1 MDSIEQRAGDAAA
14 VELLPEF
21 GPMMVRRGLDGESVR
36 SDRLARI
43 EFSPSLCSHGAKPIP
58 AYIYLITQAVMVG
71 AIAYAVLIKMRRKE
85 KGLTNEVS
93 CLIGRRPFIE
103 IQAAEGITIL
113 DHYKCREKMTKY
125 VKIDGK
131 ECLNMASSNFLGFVG
146 DRRIE
151 TLAKQTILKYG
162 VGSCGPRGFYGTVDV
177 HLDLEKQLA
186 EFLGCEEAV
195 LYSYAFATVASAI
208 PAYAKLGDV
217 IFTLAK
223 QTILKYGVGSCG
235 PRGFYGTVDVH
246 LDLEKQLAEFLGC
259 EEAVLYSY
267 AFATVA
273 SAIPAYA
280 KLGDVIFVDKG
291 VNFAIQ
297 KGLQAS
303 RSRIEWFDHNDM
315 NHLEKL
321 LMEQAERD
329 EKDPRKA
336 AKTRRFMVVEGLY
349 HNTGDLCPL
358 PELLEL
364 KWKYKVR
371 IFIDESMSFGVIG
384 NTGRGVTEYYGV
396 DVIDIDMIMGS
407 LENALASTGGFC
419 AGRSF
424 VVGHQRLSG
433 LGYCFSASLPPFLAT
448 AASEGLRIMDAEPER
463 FQRLRDNCK
472 MLHTGLVKALK
483 GTKFDVIG
491 FELSPIQHVF
501 YRDDDRKV
509 VETKLDSLVENMFEK
524 SIVLTRARYLEKE
537 EMFPIRP
544 TIRVM
549 AQSELTKDE
558 VVRFLEMIEQVSH
571 SIE

>member
-1 MDSIEQRAGDAAA
+1 MGRDSSSHREVTKLVEVLTAEGLIIAISSLITMDSIEQPAGDAAV
-14 VELLPEF
+14 VERLHDS
-21 GPMMVRRGLDGESVR
+21 GPM
-36 SDRLARI
+36 
-43 EFSPSLCSHGAKPIP
+43 
-58 AYIYLITQAVMVG
+58 AYVYLIVEAVMIG
-71 AIAYAVLIKMRRKE
+71 AIAYVIFIKMRHKE
-85 KGLTNEVS
+85 KRLTNEEKEA
-93 CLIGRRPFIE
+93 LISDWEPE
-103 IQAAEGITIL
+103 PLVPETPP
-113 DHYKCREKMTKY
+113 DHPALNPKCVDGKMTKY

-151 TLAKQTILKYG
+151 TVAKQTILKYG
-162 VGSCGPRGFYGTVDV
+162 IGSCGPRGFYGTVDV

-195 LYSYAFATVASAI
+195 LYSYAFAAVASAI

-217 IFTLAK
+217 
-223 QTILKYGVGSCG
+223 V
-235 PRGFYGTVDVH
+235 
-246 LDLEKQLAEFLGC
+246 
-259 EEAVLYSY
+259 
-267 AFATVA
+267 
-273 SAIPAYA
+273 
-280 KLGDVIFVDKG
+280 FVDKG

-329 EKDPRKA
+329 EKDPRRA

-349 HNTGDLCPL
+349 YNTGDLCPL
-358 PELLEL
+358 PKLLEL
-364 KWKYKVR
+364 KRKYKVR

-384 NTGRGVTEYYGV
+384 NTGRGVKEYYGV

-424 VVGHQRLSG
+424 VVTHQRLSG

-448 AASEGLRIMDAEPER
+448 AASEGLRIMDVEPER

-472 MLHTGLVKALK
+472 MLHAGLVKALK
-483 GTKFDVIG
+483 GTKFAVSG
-491 FELSPIQHVF
+491 FELSPVQHIF

-509 VETKLDSLVENMFEK
+509 VETKLDRLVENMFEK

-549 AQSELTKDE
+549 AQSELTEDE
-558 VVRFLEMIEQVSH
+558 VVRFLEAIEQTSH